1 MKQHI
6 SALMDGEL
14 FDDEAEAV
22 VGKLKRN
29 PEAQDEWL
37 VYHLIG
43 DALRQPDHVHADISA
58 AVRERLQNEPTVLA
72 PRSRA
77 MHGARWFAVSA
88 AASLMALS
96 VVAWF
101 TTKVVP
107 QDAGQQQQQLAVMQQ
122 QAGNMRPASLQTGM
136 RPMPARRSNSVN
148 DYLMAHQEYSP
159 SNNVQGAASYIHTVA
174 GQ

>member
-22 VGKLKRN
+22 IGKLKRN
-29 PEAQDEWL
+29 PDAQDDWL
-37 VYHLIG
+37 IYHLVG
-43 DALRQPDHVHADISA
+43 DALRQPDHVHADISM

-96 VVAWF
+96 VVAWLSA
-101 TTKVVP
+101 KVVP
-107 QDAGQQQQQLAVMQQ
+107 QGVPQQLAVMQDS
-122 QAGNMRPASLQTGM
+122 GNMRPASLQTGLV
-136 RPMPARRSNSVN
+136 PMQSRRSVS

>member
-14 FDDEAEAV
+14 FDDEADAIFDR
-22 VGKLKRN
+22 LKRSTD
-29 PEAQDEWL
+29 AQDEWL

-43 DALRQPDHVHADISA
+43 DVLRQPDHVHADISL
-58 AVRERLQNEPTVLA
+58 AVRERLTDEPTVLA

-77 MHGARWFAVSA
+77 MHRARWFAVSA
-88 AASLMALS
+88 AASVMALT
-96 VVAWF
+96 VVAWLSA
-101 TTKVVP
+101 KMVP
-107 QDAGQQQQQLAVMQQ
+107 QGAPQQMAAVQ
-122 QAGNMRPASLQTGM
+122 QAGSVRPASWQADPGTM
-136 RPMPARRSNSVN
+136 RVRPNVS

>member
-14 FDDEAEAV
+14 FDEEAETV
-22 VGKLKRN
+22 VDRLKRD
-29 PEAQDEWL
+29 PDAQDEWL

-43 DALRQPDHVHADISA
+43 DVLRQPDHVHVDISR
-58 AVRERLQNEPTVLA
+58 AVRERLQDEPTVLA
-72 PRSRA
+72 PRSNA
-77 MHGARWFAVSA
+77 MHRARWFAISA
-88 AASLMALS
+88 AASVMALT
-96 VVAWF
+96 VVAWLSA
-101 TTKVVP
+101 KVVP
-107 QDAGQQQQQLAVMQQ
+107 QAAPQPMAVLHDS
-122 QAGNMRPASLQTGM
+122 GNMRPASLQTSPQSM
-136 RPMPARRSNSVN
+136 QARSSVN